1 MTTEQA
7 QLLFEQLVKE
17 YFVGAVVR
25 WCETNQVKPPYPFVA
40 LKLTNFSRS
49 VHADEYGDEEISRQ

>member
-17 YFVGAVVR
+17 YFAGAVVR
-25 WCETNQVKPPYPFVA
+25 WCETNQVNPPSPFVA
-40 LKLTNFSRS
+40 LK
-49 VHADEYGDEEISRQ
+49 